1 MRFTDFL
8 RTSIL
13 LFAGAATALAAV
25 AIAGAQSDD
34 DTTLLYVA
42 VGWWVASAV
51 AGLWIG
57 RRVETSQGIGRLLA
71 QARHSPSLPEQEPGR
86 TMINRLWPLII
97 ATAAAAGGAF
107 PIPPIPGVAAGIAF
121 LIPQVPAIG
130 AGYALL
136 VALAWRKQSRAV
148 TAIED
153 RDGVRFY
160 VERNPPLKPLQLV
173 RTPWMRRIE
182 PTDQRIGAIP

>member
-8 RTSIL
+8 RTSVL

-25 AIAGAQSDD
+25 AIAGGQSKN

-42 VGWWVASAV
+42 VAWWLIAAI

-57 RRVETSQGIGRLLA
+57 RRAHTSTGIGRLLA
-71 QARHSPSLPEQEPGR
+71 DARHSPSLPEQEPGR

-97 ATAAAAGGAF
+97 VIAA
-107 PIPPIPGVAAGIAF
+107 AAGIAF
-121 LIPQVPAIG
+121 LVPQVPAIG

-136 VALAWRKQSRAV
+136 VALMWRKQSRAV
-148 TAIED
+148 AAIED

-160 VERNPPLKPLQLV
+160 VERTSPLKPMQLV

-182 PTDQRIGAIP
+182 PSDERLSAVP

>member
-13 LFAGAATALAAV
+13 LCAGAATALAAV
-25 AIAGAQSDD
+25 AIAGSRTED

-42 VGWWVASAV
+42 VGWWVV
-51 AGLWIG
+51 AAISGLWFG
-57 RRVETSQGIGRLLA
+57 RGVSTTSGIGNLLA
-71 QARHSPSLPEQEPGR
+71 RARHSPTLPELEPGR
-86 TMINRLWPLII
+86 TVVNRLWPLII
-97 ATAAAAGGAF
+97 ATAAAAA
-107 PIPPIPGVAAGIAF
+107 IAF
-121 LIPQVPAIG
+121 LVPQVPAIG
-130 AGYALL
+130 AGYALF

-148 TAIED
+148 AAIED

-160 VERNPPLKPLQLV
+160 VERTSPLKPLQLV

>member
-1 MRFTDFL
+1 MRFTEFL

-25 AIAGAQSDD
+25 AVAGAQSDD

-42 VGWWVASAV
+42 VGWWVVSAV

-71 QARHSPSLPEQEPGR
+71 DARHSPTLPEQEPGR

-97 ATAAAAGGAF
+97 ATAAAAA
-107 PIPPIPGVAAGIAF
+107 IAF

-148 TAIED
+148 AAIED

-160 VERNPPLKPLQLV
+160 VERTPPLKPLQLV

-182 PTDQRIGAIP
+182 PTDTRLTAVP

>member
-8 RTSIL
+8 RTSVL

-25 AIAGAQSDD
+25 AIAGAVSKE

-42 VGWWVASAV
+42 VAWWIAAAA

-57 RRVETSQGIGRLLA
+57 RRPQTSEGIGRLLA
-71 QARHSPSLPEQEPGR
+71 EARHSPSLPELEPGR
-86 TMINRLWPLII
+86 TVVNRLWPLLVVI
-97 ATAAAAGGAF
+97 AA
-107 PIPPIPGVAAGIAF
+107 AAGIAF

-130 AGYALL
+130 AGYAVL
-136 VALAWRKQSRAV
+136 VALGWRKQSRAV
-148 TAIED
+148 AAIED

-160 VERNPPLKPLQLV
+160 VERSKPLGPTKLV

-182 PTDQRIGAIP
+182 PTDTRLSAVP

>member
-13 LFAGAATALAAV
+13 LFGGAATALAAV
-25 AIAGAQSDD
+25 AIAGGASKS

-42 VGWWVASAV
+42 VGWWVIAAAV
-51 AGLWIG
+51 GLWLG
-57 RRVETSQGIGRLLA
+57 RRLETSEGIGRLMA
-71 QARHSPSLPEQEPGR
+71 NARHSPTLPELEPGR
-86 TMINRLWPLII
+86 TIVNRLWPLLIVI
-97 ATAAAAGGAF
+97 AAAAA
-107 PIPPIPGVAAGIAF
+107 IAF

-148 TAIED
+148 AAIED

-160 VERNPPLKPLQLV
+160 VERSAPLKPTQLV

-182 PTDQRIGAIP
+182 PADHRISAVP

>member
-8 RTSIL
+8 KTAVL

-25 AIAGAQSDD
+25 AIAAAGSKD

-42 VGWWVASAV
+42 VGWWVTGAAI
-51 AGLWIG
+51 GLWLG
-57 RRVETSQGIGRLLA
+57 RRSETSQGIGRLLA
-71 QARHSPSLPEQEPGR
+71 NARHSPTLPEQEPGR
-86 TMINRLWPLII
+86 TIVNRLWPLII
-97 ATAAAAGGAF
+97 VIAAAAA
-107 PIPPIPGVAAGIAF
+107 IAF

-136 VALAWRKQSRAV
+136 VALGWRKQARAV
-148 TAIED
+148 AAIED

-160 VERNPPLKPLQLV
+160 VQRTSPLKPTELV
-173 RTPWMRRIE
+173 RTPWLRRIE
-182 PTDQRIGAIP
+182 PSGERLSAVP

>member
-25 AIAGAQSDD
+25 AIAGASSRD

-42 VGWWVASAV
+42 VGWWLVAAI
-51 AGLWIG
+51 AGLWMG
-57 RRVETSQGIGRLLA
+57 RRLETSHGIGRLMA
-71 QARHSPSLPEQEPGR
+71 DARHSPSLPEQEPGR
-86 TMINRLWPLII
+86 TVINRLWPLII
-97 ATAAAAGGAF
+97 ATAAAAG
-107 PIPPIPGVAAGIAF
+107 IAF
-121 LIPQVPAIG
+121 LVPQVPAIG
-130 AGYALL
+130 AGYALF

-148 TAIED
+148 AAIEN

-160 VERNPPLKPLQLV
+160 VDRTPPLKPLKLV

-182 PTDQRIGAIP
+182 PTDDRIRAIP

>member
-1 MRFTDFL
+1 MRFTEFL
-8 RTSIL
+8 RTSVL

-25 AIAGAQSDD
+25 AIAGASSKDD
-34 DTTLLYVA
+34 RTLVYVS
-42 VGWWVASAV
+42 VSWWVIAAV
-51 AGLWIG
+51 VGLWLG
-57 RRVETSQGIGRLLA
+57 RLPETSQGIGRLLA
-71 QARHSPSLPEQEPGR
+71 DARHSPTLPEQEPGR
-86 TMINRLWPLII
+86 TMVNRLWPLII
-97 ATAAAAGGAF
+97 VIAAAAA
-107 PIPPIPGVAAGIAF
+107 IAF

-148 TAIED
+148 AAIED

-160 VERNPPLKPLQLV
+160 VERSSPMRPTQLV

-182 PTDQRIGAIP
+182 PTGERLSTVP

>member
-8 RTSIL
+8 RTSVL

-25 AIAGAQSDD
+25 AIAGARSAD

-42 VGWWVASAV
+42 VSWWVIAAI

-57 RRVETSQGIGRLLA
+57 RRAATSHGIGRLLA
-71 QARHSPSLPEQEPGR
+71 QARHSPTLPEQEPGR

-97 ATAAAAGGAF
+97 AIAA
-107 PIPPIPGVAAGIAF
+107 AAGIAF

-136 VALAWRKQSRAV
+136 VSLAWRKQSRAV
-148 TAIED
+148 AAIED

-160 VERNPPLKPLQLV
+160 VERTSPVKPLQLV

>member
-1 MRFTDFL
+1 MRFTEFL

-34 DTTLLYVA
+34 DQTLLYVA
-42 VGWWVASAV
+42 VAWWVLAAV
-51 AGLWIG
+51 GGLWIG

-71 QARHSPSLPEQEPGR
+71 DARHSPSLPEQEPGR
-86 TMINRLWPLII
+86 TMVNRLWPLII
-97 ATAAAAGGAF
+97 VIAAAAA
-107 PIPPIPGVAAGIAF
+107 IAF
-121 LIPQVPAIG
+121 LVPQVPAIG

-136 VALAWRKQSRAV
+136 VALAWRKQARAV
-148 TAIED
+148 AAIED

-160 VERNPPLKPLQLV
+160 VERSSPLSPTQLV

-182 PTDQRIGAIP
+182 PTDQRLSAVP

>member
-8 RTSIL
+8 RASVL

-25 AIAGAQSDD
+25 AVAGAQSKD

-42 VGWWVASAV
+42 VGWWVLA
-51 AGLWIG
+51 AGAGVWIG
-57 RRVETSQGIGRLLA
+57 RRRQTSEGIGRLLA
-71 QARHSPSLPEQEPGR
+71 QARHSPTLPEQEPGR
-86 TMINRLWPLII
+86 TVINRLWPLII
-97 ATAAAAGGAF
+97 AIAG
-107 PIPPIPGVAAGIAF
+107 AAGIAF
-121 LIPQVPAIG
+121 LVPQVPAIG

-136 VALAWRKQSRAV
+136 AALAWRKQARAV
-148 TAIED
+148 AAIED

-160 VERNPPLKPLQLV
+160 VERTSPLKPIQLV

-182 PTDQRIGAIP
+182 PTDQRIGALP

>member
-1 MRFTDFL
+1 MRFTEFL

-25 AIAGAQSDD
+25 AIAGAPSDD
-34 DTTLLYVA
+34 DQTLLYVA
-42 VGWWVASAV
+42 VGWWVLAAV

-71 QARHSPSLPEQEPGR
+71 DARHSPSLPEQEPGR

-97 ATAAAAGGAF
+97 ATAAAAG
-107 PIPPIPGVAAGIAF
+107 IAF
-121 LIPQVPAIG
+121 LVPQVPAIG

-136 VALAWRKQSRAV
+136 VALMWRKQSRAV
-148 TAIED
+148 AAIED
-153 RDGVRFY
+153 RAGVRFY
-160 VERNPPLKPLQLV
+160 VERTSPLKP
-173 RTPWMRRIE
+173 M
-182 PTDQRIGAIP
+182 

>member
-8 RTSIL
+8 RASVL

-25 AIAGAQSDD
+25 AIAGAQSKD

-42 VGWWVASAV
+42 VAWWVGAAL

-57 RRVETSQGIGRLLA
+57 RRPATSQGIGRLLA
-71 QARHSPSLPEQEPGR
+71 EAPHSPTLPEQEPGR
-86 TMINRLWPLII
+86 TVVNRLWPLII
-97 ATAAAAGGAF
+97 AIAA
-107 PIPPIPGVAAGIAF
+107 AAGIAF
-121 LIPQVPAIG
+121 LVPQVPAIG

-136 VALAWRKQSRAV
+136 SALAWRKQSRAV
-148 TAIED
+148 AAIED

-160 VERNPPLKPLQLV
+160 VERTSPLKPIQLV

-182 PTDQRIGAIP
+182 PTDQRIGALP

>member
-25 AIAGAQSDD
+25 AVAGARSDD

-42 VGWWVASAV
+42 VGWWLIAAA
-51 AGLWIG
+51 AGLWLG
-57 RRVETSQGIGRLLA
+57 RRVRPSDGIGRLLA
-71 QARHSPSLPEQEPGR
+71 QARHSPMLPEQEPGR
-86 TMINRLWPLII
+86 TVVNRLWPLII
-97 ATAAAAGGAF
+97 ATAAAAG
-107 PIPPIPGVAAGIAF
+107 IAF
-121 LIPQVPAIG
+121 LVPQVPAIA
-130 AGYALL
+130 AGYSLL

-148 TAIED
+148 AAIED

-160 VERNPPLKPLQLV
+160 VERTPPLKPLQLV
-173 RTPWMRRIE
+173 RTPWLRRIE